1 MERLPNA
8 ENARIDPR
16 KLRDYV
22 LNPHHEIG
30 RFKAAFFAQMG
41 YEAGNWQRLEQ
52 DLRTQ
57 HLGQAAEPGSAS
69 PYGSKYA
76 ITAPLR
82 GPLGTARQVTSVWIV
97 RPHEDTPE
105 LVTIEPASRAKVG

>member
-22 LNPHHEIG
+22 LNPSHEMG

-41 YEAGNWQRLEQ
+41 YSADDWQRLEQ
-52 DLRTQ
+52 DIRTQ
-57 HLGQAAEPGSAS
+57 HLNQPTEPGNLSAF
-69 PYGSKYA
+69 GRKYA
-76 ITAPLR
+76 ITALLR
-82 GPLGTARQVTSVWIV
+82 GPSGISRRVTTVWIF
-97 RPHEDTPE
+97 RATEDRAD
-105 LVTIEPASRAKVG
+105 LVTIEPATRTRKG